1 MQARRFVRELAQK
14 AAELLKEGY
23 ITLYEYNTEIK
34 EREEEQKQHMKHMS
48 MIFEWELSVIA
59 FNSHFSVL

>member
-1 MQARRFVRELAQK
+1 MIESLYDNLTGDQ
-14 AAELLKEGY
+14 
-23 ITLYEYNTEIK
+23 YEYNTEIK